1 MRRRVSAGAVT
12 RQERRLASVW
22 SEWDDVSDDELR
34 RSATRVQKDR
44 GPRPGSTADLVVTL
58 ILLPLGFVLTAAL
71 SLMAFVAAML
81 SSLYGG
87 SSSHPSA
94 TTVTF
99 VVAAAVWVP
108 FLLASV
114 VSVVRL
120 ARRRSAA
127 WVPVIGAGG
136 TIAVAVIGAA
146 VGRT

>member
-1 MRRRVSAGAVT
+1 M
-12 RQERRLASVW
+12 
-22 SEWDDVSDDELR
+22 SDDELR
-34 RSATRVQKDR
+34 RSATVQKDR
-44 GPRPGSTADLVVTL
+44 VPRPGSTADLVVTL
-58 ILLPLGFVLTAAL
+58 ILLPLGFVLTATL

-136 TIAVAVIGAA
+136 TIAVTVIGAA

>member
-1 MRRRVSAGAVT
+1 M
-12 RQERRLASVW
+12 
-22 SEWDDVSDDELR
+22 
-34 RSATRVQKDR
+34 
-44 GPRPGSTADLVVTL
+44 VTL

-94 TTVTF
+94 MTVTF

-136 TIAVAVIGAA
+136 MIAVAVIGAA